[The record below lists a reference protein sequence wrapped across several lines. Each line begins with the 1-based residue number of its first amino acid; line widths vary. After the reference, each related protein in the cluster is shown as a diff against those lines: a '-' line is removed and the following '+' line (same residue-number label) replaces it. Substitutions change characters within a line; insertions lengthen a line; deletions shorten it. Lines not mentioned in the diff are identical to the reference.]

1 MTNEPDRGGGD
12 QGDDVNMRDMAAKHQ
27 RFVVINI
34 AKLTGHNQNT
44 NTFVGFASL
53 NKIG

>member
-1 MTNEPDRGGGD
+1 
-12 QGDDVNMRDMAAKHQ
+12 MRDMAAKHQ
-27 RFVVINI
+27 RLVVVSIV
-34 AKLTGHNQNT
+34 KLTGHKQNT